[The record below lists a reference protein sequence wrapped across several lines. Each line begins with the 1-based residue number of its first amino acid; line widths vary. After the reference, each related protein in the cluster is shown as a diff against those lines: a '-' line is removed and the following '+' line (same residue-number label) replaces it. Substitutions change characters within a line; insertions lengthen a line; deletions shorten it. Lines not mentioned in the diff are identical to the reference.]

1 MGRHVPNS
9 MKNESETAMKRSIIA
24 GAVLLVGALALAGCT
39 DSGAPPAS
47 SPQPSEGG
55 AAEVQEFTVNV
66 AALPIAETGAIW
78 AAIDA
83 GIFEEHGLTLNIL
96 PAAGGA
102 QAVPSLL
109 SGDIDFAIGSP
120 VSAIKASLAGE
131 PVRII
136 GDYADGNPEGETDA
150 NSVVAGANSGITSW
164 KDLSG
169 KKVGTNS
176 PGAHG
181 NLSILEAVRLDGGD
195 PNTVEFVIVQG
206 GFPAMPA
213 LLESGELDAA
223 WVPDP
228 FRGMAEAAGGTDI
241 GFPWQAGG
249 LAGISGLS
257 NITIQKVIDEKPE
270 MVKQWVAA
278 IDDTVAYAEA
288 NPDKVFEAIATNL
301 DIPLEAAQGITL
313 ATFNGATNLDRLE
326 ALINAGITYGAA
338 PPFLFWDESP
348 NLDELVVD
356 VR

>member
-1 MGRHVPNS
+1 MRKS
-9 MKNESETAMKRSIIA
+9 LTITAVFA
-24 GAVLLVGALALAGCT
+24 AAALALTGCT
-39 DSGAPPAS
+39 DSAAPTAT
-47 SPQPSEGG
+47 EGG
-55 AAEVQEFTVNV
+55 GSGSGDVQEFTVNV

-78 AAIDA
+78 AGIEA
-83 GIFEEHGLTLNIL
+83 GIFEKHGLTLNIL

-136 GDYADGNPEGETDA
+136 GDYADGNPIGEPDA
-150 NSVVAGANSGITSW
+150 NSVVASAASGITDW
-164 KDLSG
+164 AGLAG

-181 NLSILEAVRLDGGD
+181 NLSILEAVEKAGGD
-195 PNTVEFVIVQG
+195 PTTVEFVIVQG

-228 FRGMAEAAGGTDI
+228 FRGMAVAAGGTEI
-241 GFPWQAGG
+241 GYPWQDGG
-249 LAGISGLS
+249 LEEISGLS
-257 NITIQKVIDEKPE
+257 NLTIQRVIDEKPQ
-270 MVKQWVAA
+270 MVEQWVAA
-278 IDDTVAYAEA
+278 IDETVTFAQD
-288 NPDKVFEAIATNL
+288 NIDKVYEAISENL
-301 DIPLEAAQGITL
+301 DVPLEAAEATIL
-313 ATFNGATNLDRLE
+313 STFNSKTRLDRLE
-326 ALINAGITYGAA
+326 ALIDAGIKYGAA
-338 PPFLFWDESP
+338 PPYLFWDESP

-356 VR
+356 

>member
-1 MGRHVPNS
+1 
-9 MKNESETAMKRSIIA
+9 MKRSIPLA
-24 GAVLLVGALALAGCT
+24 AAVLVGALTLVGCT
-39 DSGAPPAS
+39 DSSAPE
-47 SPQPSEGG
+47 PQPDQTGET
-55 AAEVQEFTVNV
+55 QEFTVNV

-78 AAIDA
+78 AGVKE
-83 GIFEEHGLTLNIL
+83 GIFADHGLTLNIL

-120 VSAIKASLAGE
+120 VSAIKAALAGE
-131 PVRII
+131 QVRII
-136 GDYADGNPEGETDA
+136 GDYADGRPVGEKDP
-150 NSVVAGANSGITSW
+150 NSVVARAGSGIESW
-164 KDLSG
+164 ADLSG

-195 PNTVEFVIVQG
+195 PSTVEFVIVQG

-223 WVPDP
+223 WLPDP
-228 FRGMAEAAGGTDI
+228 FRGMAVSAGGTEL
-241 GFPWQAGG
+241 GYPWQAGD

-257 NITIQKVIDEKPE
+257 NITIQSVIDEKPQ
-270 MVKQWVAA
+270 MVKQWVEA
-278 IDDTVAYAEA
+278 IDDVVAFAEQ
-288 NPDKVFEAIATNL
+288 NPDAVFQAIADNL
-301 DIPLEAAQGITL
+301 DIPLEAAQ
-313 ATFNGATNLDRLE
+313 ATTVSKFNGEVNRERLE
-326 ALINAGITYGAA
+326 ALITAGLRYGSA

-348 NLDELVVD
+348 NLDELIVD

>member
-1 MGRHVPNS
+1 
-9 MKNESETAMKRSIIA
+9 MKRIRIG
-24 GAVLLVGALALAGCT
+24 GAALLLTALALAGCT
-39 DSGAPPAS
+39 DSGAPA
-47 SPQPSEGG
+47 PSDTPE
-55 AAEVQEFTVNV
+55 EVQEFTVNV

-131 PVRII
+131 DVRII
-136 GDYADGNPEGETDA
+136 GDFADGNAEGTKDP
-150 NSVVAGANSGITSW
+150 NSVVASAASGITSW
-164 KDLSG
+164 ADLEG

-181 NLSILEAVRLDGGD
+181 NLGILEAVAADGGD
-195 PNTVEFVIVQG
+195 PTKVEFVIVQA
-206 GFPAMPA
+206 GFPGMPA

-223 WVPDP
+223 WMPDP
-228 FRGMAEAAGGTDI
+228 FRGMAIAAGGVEI
-241 GFPWQAGG
+241 GYPWQAGG

-257 NITIQKVIDEKPE
+257 DITVQRVIDEKPQ
-270 MVKQWVAA
+270 MVRQWVAA
-278 IDDTVAYAEA
+278 LDEALAYATD
-288 NPDKVFEAIATNL
+288 NPDKVYEAIAENL
-301 DIPLEAAQGITL
+301 DIPLEAAEKTTL
-313 ATFNGATNLDRLE
+313 STFNGTTNRERLE
-326 ALINAGITYGAA
+326 ALINAGIKYGAA
-338 PPFLFWDESP
+338 PPFLFWDDSP
-348 NLDELVVD
+348 DLDTLIVD